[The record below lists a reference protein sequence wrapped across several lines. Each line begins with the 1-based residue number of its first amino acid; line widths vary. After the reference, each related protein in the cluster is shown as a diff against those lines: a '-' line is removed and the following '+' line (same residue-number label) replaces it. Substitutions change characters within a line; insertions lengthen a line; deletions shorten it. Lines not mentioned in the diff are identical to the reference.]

1 MILLFLLVLSLP
13 PPQVGP
19 GDVGSEASIDTVAAV
34 PLPFVRFDDA
44 RAIEAD
50 PFGALYVADAGRH
63 VVVKLD
69 TTGLLVERI
78 GGPGSREGSFD
89 RPMDV
94 DPTNGLVLLIAD
106 AGNGRIQLFSR
117 SHAFLGFI
125 PLTRGRDGDD
135 SRITYRRRDVDP
147 RNAST
152 GMPIAVASFGS
163 NEIAAVDADRN
174 VVLRWNENRSLTA
187 VIGDVDAGSGVLG
200 EPVSLWADTESQLYV
215 ADRGRRA
222 VLVYDQFG
230 SHTHTIGAGRLT
242 RLVAVAGHQD
252 EVYAV
257 TTQAIH
263 VFDRRGRFL
272 RELRPMISEALVDVT
287 AIGNGALF
295 AVTSNRAYRVF
306 R

>member
-1 MILLFLLVLSLP
+1 MILLFLLMLSLP
-13 PPQVGP
+13 PPQAGP
-19 GDVGSEASIDTVAAV
+19 ADAGSGASIDTVAAV

-44 RAIEAD
+44 RGIESD

-63 VVVKLD
+63 VIVKLD

-78 GGPGSREGSFD
+78 GGPGSRESSFD

-94 DPTNGLVLLIAD
+94 DPTNGLVLLVAD

-117 SHAFLGFI
+117 SHAFLGSI
-125 PLTRGRDGDD
+125 PLTRGRPGDD
-135 SRITYRRRDVDP
+135 GRITYRRRDVDP
-147 RNAST
+147 RSGTT

-163 NEIAAVDADRN
+163 NEIAAIDADRN
-174 VVLRWNENRSLTA
+174 VVLMWNENRSLTA

-215 ADRGRRA
+215 ADRGRGA

-230 SHTHTIGAGRLT
+230 SHTHTIGAGRLAG
-242 RLVAVAGHQD
+242 LVAVAGHQE

-257 TTQAIH
+257 TADAIH

-272 RELRPMISEALVDVT
+272 RELRPMISERLVDVAAT
-287 AIGNGALF
+287 GNGALF
-295 AVTSNRAYRVF
+295 AVTANRVYRVY